1 MLMAEKTIHNA
12 RLQSENKSTSELAKF
27 VVACQHILHLET
39 SKKNNYSA
47 NSEAEIRLTRNFT
60 RIDLNTDEFS
70 DFEPFNPKNKKRLE
84 KFEMTYSRGDIYA
97 YVTDSSSEASSW
109 KIGIL
114 LSIPSYIN
122 KTHCIFAVQPLQC
135 VFF

>member
-1 MLMAEKTIHNA
+1 MQDFNLRTKAPVNSQN
-12 RLQSENKSTSELAKF
+12 LSLLANIYFTLKRR
-27 VVACQHILHLET
+27 
-39 SKKNNYSA
+39 KKNNYSA

-97 YVTDSSSEASSW
+97 YITDSSSEASSW